1 MQEIKTDQYI
11 YKLCYGQIF
20 LSLFLNSKLMDLSA
34 YTEKYFQIMFNWT
47 KFILYNQTETCNYD
61 PNLVTLWFPK
71 EL

>member
-1 MQEIKTDQYI
+1 MQEMNTDQYI
-11 YKLCYGQIF
+11 NKLCYGQIS
-20 LSLFLNSKLMDLSA
+20 LSLCFNSKLMDLSA

-61 PNLVTLWFPK
+61 PKLVTLWFLK